1 MGQTQTVIL
10 ILSIIFVLGS
20 IAYTIQ
26 TIEERKRARK
36 LLIMSLKSQIRNA
49 LNIYKGVPENFMSA
63 ELHEFMSKF
72 IDNKWK
78 RLHTILVTQD
88 SQNSYKNFQE
98 QIKNKVFNPHLL
110 ESSMSVYQEEGQVYH
125 ALAQLK
131 ATTRWL
137 AELHKSKQISES
149 AFNELGWQIK
159 DFYDRVSCDIEVLA
173 AINMQ
178 KSHGEK
184 AGFHK
189 FNIALKS
196 LNNLNQ
202 SESLDSQIFKLH
214 KHMATLKNTIKEQ
227 DAVIELA
234 RKAAEAAEQDLE

>member
-10 ILSIIFVLGS
+10 ILSIIFILGS

-36 LLIMSLKSQIRNA
+36 LLVMSLKSQIRNA
-49 LNIYKGVPENFMSA
+49 LNIYKGIPENFMTT
-63 ELHEFMSKF
+63 ELHDFISKF
-72 IDNKWK
+72 INAKWK
-78 RLHTILVTQD
+78 RLHGIVVTKD
-88 SQNSYKNFQE
+88 SQTSYNNFQE
-98 QIKNKVFNPHLL
+98 QIKNKATNLQHS
-110 ESSMSVYQEEGQVYH
+110 ESSMSIYQEEGQVYH

-137 AELHKSKQISES
+137 SEIFKSKQISES

-159 DFYDRVSCDIEVLA
+159 DFYDRVSCDVQILEAIETQRL
-173 AINMQ
+173 
-178 KSHGEK
+178 HGEK

-202 SESLDSQIFKLH
+202 SESLDGQIFILH
-214 KHMATLKNTIKEQ
+214 KHMATLRNTIKEQ
-227 DAVIELA
+227 DAAEEQA
-234 RKAAEAAEQDLE
+234 RKDAEQAEQDLE